1 MDIRN
6 LTKSNIVVIAAA
18 ILAVV
23 LGVLGFIIW
32 NQHSTISENEAA
44 TERQQQELKDMEEL
58 VEMNKLDL
66 ENQFEQFTAQYG
78 EIITSINNDSL
89 IAQLTREQMRTQKLL
104 EELKNV
110 KATDAK
116 EITRLKKELETVRAV
131 LRSYIRQVDSLNQV
145 NRSLVAQNDVM
156 KGQLEE
162 SNRVN
167 QNLQEEKQKLTEQV
181 TIAAQLDATN
191 ISMTILN
198 KRNKVAKKIK
208 DCKTIQVGFNISRNV
223 TAENGQRTLYVRIQ
237 TPGGTVLTGGGTFPY
252 ENRQLEYSMKKVIE
266 YAGEEV
272 SVLTYW
278 QVGEFLE
285 AGEYRV
291 SIFADGNMIGT
302 KTFSFK
308 K

>member
-1 MDIRN
+1 MDFRN
-6 LTKSNIVVIAAA
+6 LSKSNIVAIAAA
-18 ILAVV
+18 LLAVV

-32 NQHSTISENEAA
+32 NQQSAISEKEAVS
-44 TERQQQELKDMEEL
+44 EKQQQELKDMEEL

-145 NRSLVAQNDVM
+145 NRTLVAQNDEM
-156 KGQLEE
+156 KGRLEE

-167 QNLQEEKQKLTEQV
+167 QGLQEEKQKLTERV
-181 TIAAQLDATN
+181 TIAAQLDATG
-191 ISMTILN
+191 IAMTILN

-237 TPGGTVLTGGGTFPY
+237 TPSGEVLNGGGTFPY
-252 ENRQLEYSMKKVIE
+252 ENRQLEYSMKKMIE

-272 SVLTYW
+272 AVLTYW

-291 SIFADGNMIGT
+291 SIFTDGNMIGS

-308 K
+308 